1 MPEIVV
7 TKRIRIKKKKKERSR
22 SRKGKRQKIMLE
34 QFLAPQSIRLKDL
47 AISGLGGGKGCL
59 IQASSTWRM

>member
-1 MPEIVV
+1 
-7 TKRIRIKKKKKERSR
+7 
-22 SRKGKRQKIMLE
+22 MLE